1 MGEIVTATLRI
12 AFREEGGAEVV
23 GIVDPEGNPFLPFEY
38 RFHSKAHHSS
48 PLDSPTLKTPPKN
61 SVLPL

>member
-1 MGEIVTATLRI
+1 LGEIVTATLRT

-48 PLDSPTLKTPPKN
+48 PLDSPALKTPPKN